1 MSFGKGTNLM
11 MKLVLMIAEI
21 VAKVKKDKI
30 NMYSAQSSFFIIV
43 SFFPF
48 IMLLLCILNYTNI
61 TESYLLTFVYELL
74 PAKTQPLIISIIN
87 EIYHSSSFTLLS
99 VTAVSAI
106 WAAGKGFVSIIQGL
120 NDVYDTGGESRN
132 YFILRIHAMLYTIAL
147 IVVIIFSLVLMV
159 FGNRILELIELHS
172 PLVGSAIQFALRF
185 KFIIFIGVLTLFSL
199 VLYIVVPNRK
209 SRIKYELPGAI
220 FTALGWTIFSYVFSI
235 YVDMSTGFA
244 ITYGSLATLVFI
256 MLWLY
261 ACMNVLFIGAEMNAH
276 FQGIR

>member
-1 MSFGKGTNLM
+1 
-11 MKLVLMIAEI
+11 
-21 VAKVKKDKI
+21 
-30 NMYSAQSSFFIIV
+30 
-43 SFFPF
+43 
-48 IMLLLCILNYTNI
+48 
-61 TESYLLTFVYELL
+61 
-74 PAKTQPLIISIIN
+74 
-87 EIYHSSSFTLLS
+87 
-99 VTAVSAI
+99 
-106 WAAGKGFVSIIQGL
+106 
-120 NDVYDTGGESRN
+120 
-132 YFILRIHAMLYTIAL
+132 MLYTIAL
-147 IVVIIFSLVLMV
+147 IVVIIFSLVLIV
-159 FGNRILELIELHS
+159 FGNRILELIELHW

-261 ACMNVLFIGAEMNAH
+261 ACMNVLFIGAEINAH

>member
-1 MSFGKGTNLM
+1 MTCTIQAVNPATIL
-11 MKLVLMIAEI
+11 
-21 VAKVKKDKI
+21 
-30 NMYSAQSSFFIIV
+30 SSVYMPCCIQL
-43 SFFPF
+43 P
-48 IMLLLCILNYTNI
+48 LLLSLFFTG
-61 TESYLLTFVYELL
+61 SYGIRKPHFRTDRAALAAGRLRYPVC
-74 PAKTQPLIISIIN
+74 TQVQ
-87 EIYHSSSFTLLS
+87 IYH
-99 VTAVSAI
+99 
-106 WAAGKGFVSIIQGL
+106 
-120 NDVYDTGGESRN
+120 
-132 YFILRIHAMLYTIAL
+132 
-147 IVVIIFSLVLMV
+147 
-159 FGNRILELIELHS
+159 
-172 PLVGSAIQFALRF
+172 
-185 KFIIFIGVLTLFSL
+185 FIGVLTLFSL

>member
-1 MSFGKGTNLM
+1 M
-11 MKLVLMIAEI
+11 
-21 VAKVKKDKI
+21 
-30 NMYSAQSSFFIIV
+30 
-43 SFFPF
+43 
-48 IMLLLCILNYTNI
+48 
-61 TESYLLTFVYELL
+61 
-74 PAKTQPLIISIIN
+74 
-87 EIYHSSSFTLLS
+87 
-99 VTAVSAI
+99 
-106 WAAGKGFVSIIQGL
+106 
-120 NDVYDTGGESRN
+120 TGS
-132 YFILRIHAMLYTIAL
+132 
-147 IVVIIFSLVLMV
+147 
-159 FGNRILELIELHS
+159 ILELIELHW

-261 ACMNVLFIGAEMNAH
+261 ACMNVLFIGAEINAH

>member
-1 MSFGKGTNLM
+1 MCSPG
-11 MKLVLMIAEI
+11 
-21 VAKVKKDKI
+21 
-30 NMYSAQSSFFIIV
+30 
-43 SFFPF
+43 
-48 IMLLLCILNYTNI
+48 
-61 TESYLLTFVYELL
+61 
-74 PAKTQPLIISIIN
+74 
-87 EIYHSSSFTLLS
+87 
-99 VTAVSAI
+99 
-106 WAAGKGFVSIIQGL
+106 
-120 NDVYDTGGESRN
+120 RN
-132 YFILRIHAMLYTIAL
+132 L

-159 FGNRILELIELHS
+159 FGNRILELIELHW

-261 ACMNVLFIGAEMNAH
+261 ACMNVLFIGAEINAH